1 LAFPAGSPA
10 SYEQAEAGLL
20 ADKALASLP
29 VHPTQLY
36 EALGCLGIA
45 AWLLLV
51 THPRKRFDGQVMLLF
66 LIDYAILRFLLEYLR
81 ADDRGSFFGFSTSQ
95 WIGLAS
101 VLLAAIA
108 YPQVRKHSR
117 KQSAVLA

>member
-1 LAFPAGSPA
+1 
-10 SYEQAEAGLL
+10 
-20 ADKALASLP
+20 

-36 EALGCLGIA
+36 ESLGCLAIA

-66 LIDYAILRFLLEYLR
+66 LIHYAVLRFMLEYLR
-81 ADDRGSFFGFSTSQ
+81 ADDRGIFFGLSTSQ

-101 VLLAAIA
+101 VVVAVVA
-108 YPQVRKHSR
+108 YPQVRKLSR
-117 KQSAVLA
+117 TNEAIAQPS